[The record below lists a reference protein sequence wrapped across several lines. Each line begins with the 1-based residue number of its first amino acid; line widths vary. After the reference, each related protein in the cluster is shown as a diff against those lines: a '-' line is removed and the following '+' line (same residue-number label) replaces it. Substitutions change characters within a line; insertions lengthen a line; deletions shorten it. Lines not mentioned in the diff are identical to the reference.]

1 MLCRI
6 IVYLTWPKSGIAW
19 LRMLNYSLNLLHLFV
34 LQTRIL
40 VTHNL
45 SFLAQVDDIVVLE
58 AGSVTER
65 GSYNTLLAN
74 SGSFAQLLNTY
85 GNQQDNIHEEEAM
98 GTVKI
103 TKDTASRITLVAIKC
118 NLMNFRFAHLR
129 AVSFLLFKYPTLL
142 IIFSRHG
149 RRAGTG
155 WLSWTCNWRDTS
167 WCGDYDTE
175 EWGQCPTKNLQ
186 PQVSSF
192 TSPLFLY
199 SLSASLFSTCFFCS
213 FQSLVFSLLF
223 FSALL
228 WFLHISWTWS
238 GYLSS

>member
-1 MLCRI
+1 MLCTI

-19 LRMLNYSLNLLHLFV
+19 LGMLNYSLNLLHLFV

-45 SFLAQVDDIVVLE
+45 NFLAQVDDIVVLE
-58 AGSVTER
+58 TGSVTER
-65 GSYNTLLAN
+65 GSYKTLLAN

-98 GTVKI
+98 GTVTI
-103 TKDTASRITLVAIKC
+103 TKDTASTITLMAIRC
-118 NLMNFRFAHLR
+118 NLMNFRFAQLR
-129 AVSFLLFKYPTLL
+129 AVSFLLFKRPMLL
-142 IIFSRHG
+142 IIFSRH

-155 WLSWTCNWRDTS
+155 WLSWTCNWRGAS

-192 TSPLFLY
+192 TSPLILY
-199 SLSASLFSTCFFCS
+199 SLSP
-213 FQSLVFSLLF
+213 LVFSALFSHWFFFPSF

-238 GYLSS
+238 G